1 MSRSRIS
8 QSHPFLRSSKLQS
21 LFGLVCA
28 GLLLS
33 GSTVHAT
40 DARRV
45 EPLRVLTV
53 GGGPSL
59 QYNQVAIESN
69 VRYLHKLLPKGTVQ
83 TTLFADGDA
92 NHASVLYDDD
102 TAKQSNGEFL
112 MDLFL
117 QGTEAESDGGS
128 HYRKPNIGK
137 VDGPSKR
144 AEFARQIGRIA
155 QEPDLVRRRVLLYFT
170 GHGSPG
176 KADYDNNVYDMWGKD
191 EALSVRECAHQ
202 IEQLPTEVP
211 VTLVMVQCFSG
222 AFGNLLFE
230 GGDPKGD
237 VISRD
242 FAGFYATVNNRVA
255 AGCTSAVNEAEY
267 HDFTSYFFA
276 ALTGRDRVGR
286 AVTGCDYNHDGRVG
300 MNEAYCYTLLNDES
314 IDVPVCTSDF
324 FLRRFVPMRDA
335 DVFQT
340 PWPTIVSWADPA
352 QKQAL
357 EGLSD
362 RLKLTGDDRL
372 KTAYEKAFRSATSGN
387 RDPQWLNRYRQARTR
402 FDSLLREGRRDLLRR
417 YPDLRSPSSPTF
429 AVTRKDAIARL
440 DREAMDGK
448 WKDLLD
454 ANDAVDKADQE
465 GENLSIAES
474 KLLRIVR
481 LGKSIVLAHELQQ
494 VGTPEIKA
502 RYQRLIEAEGRTLL
516 PPVGAL
522 PKDTAD
528 SYRTSGFLRGTMR
541 SPSSCNCTS
550 STLDGASMSGS

>member
-1 MSRSRIS
+1 M
-8 QSHPFLRSSKLQS
+8 PS
-21 LFGLVCA
+21 LFGLLCA

-33 GSTVHAT
+33 GGSVHAT
-40 DARRV
+40 DARLV

-69 VRYLHKLLPKGTVQ
+69 VRYIHKLLPRGTVQ
-83 TTLFADGDA
+83 TTLFADGDS

-102 TAKQSNGEFL
+102 SSKQSNGEFL
-112 MDLFL
+112 VDLFL
-117 QGTEAESDGGS
+117 QGTDGESDSGS

-144 AEFARQIGRIA
+144 SEFARQIGRIA
-155 QEPDLVRRRVLLYFT
+155 QEPGLSRRQVLLYFT

-176 KADYDNNVYDMWGKD
+176 KSDFENNFYDMWGKD
-191 EALSVRECAHQ
+191 EALSVRECARQ
-202 IEQLPTEVP
+202 IEQLPPDAP
-211 VTLVMVQCFSG
+211 VTVVMVQCFSG

-237 VISRD
+237 VIPRD

-276 ALTGRDRVGR
+276 ALAGRDRVGR
-286 AVTGCDYNHDGRVG
+286 AVTGCDYNHDGRIG

-324 FLRRFVPMRDA
+324 FLRRYVPMRDA

-352 QKQAL
+352 QKEAL
-357 EGLSD
+357 EGLSS

-372 KTAYEKAFRSATSGN
+372 KVAYDKAFRSGSANS
-387 RDPQWLNRYRQARTR
+387 RDPQWLGRYRQARMK
-402 FDSLLREGRRDLLRR
+402 FDGLLREGRRELLRR
-417 YPDLRSPSSPTF
+417 YPDLRSASAPGF
-429 AVTRKDAIARL
+429 AQTRKDAIARL

-465 GENLSIAES
+465 GENLNIAES
-474 KLLRIVR
+474 KLVRIVR
-481 LGKSIVLAHELQQ
+481 LGKSVVLAHALQQ
-494 VGTPEIKA
+494 AGTPDVKA
-502 RYQRLIEAEGRTLL
+502 RYQKLIEAEGRTLL
-516 PPVGAL
+516 PPIGAL
-522 PKDTAD
+522 PKDSAGD
-528 SYRTSGFLRGTMR
+528 YRTSGFLRGTMR
-541 SPSSCNCTS
+541 SPNSCNCTS
-550 STLDGASMSGS
+550 STDDGASIIGS

>member
-1 MSRSRIS
+1 M
-8 QSHPFLRSSKLQS
+8 
-21 LFGLVCA
+21 
-28 GLLLS
+28 
-33 GSTVHAT
+33 HAH

-45 EPLRVLTV
+45 DPLRVLIL

-59 QYNQVAIESN
+59 EYNQVAIESN
-69 VRYLHKLLPKGTVQ
+69 VRYVHKLLPKGTTQ

-92 NHASVLYDDD
+92 NHASVLYEDD
-102 TAKQSNGEFL
+102 TSKQSNGEYIL
-112 MDLFL
+112 SLFL
-117 QGTEAESDGGS
+117 QSAGGDSESGG

-155 QEPDLVRRRVLLYFT
+155 QEPDLAHKQTLLYFT

-176 KADYDNNVYDMWGKD
+176 KGDFENNFYDMWGKD
-191 EALSVRECAHQ
+191 EALSVRECSRQ
-202 IEQLPTEVP
+202 LEQLPPEAP
-211 VTLVMVQCFSG
+211 VTVVMVQCFSG

-242 FAGFYATVNNRVA
+242 FAGFYAAVNNRVA

-324 FLRRFVPMRDA
+324 YLRRFVPMRDV

-340 PWPTIVSWADPA
+340 PWTTILSWADPA
-352 QKQAL
+352 QKEAL
-357 EGLSD
+357 EGLAT
-362 RLKLTGDDRL
+362 RLKMTGDDRL
-372 KTAYEKAFRSATSGN
+372 KVAYDRAFRGISPNG
-387 RDPQWLNRYRQARTR
+387 RDPEGQAGYRQAQGKLNMLVRA
-402 FDSLLREGRRDLLRR
+402 GRRELLRR
-417 YPDLRSPSSPTF
+417 YPDLRSTNSPTF
-429 AVTRKDAIARL
+429 AQSRKEAVVRL
-440 DREAMDGK
+440 DREVTEGK
-448 WKDLLD
+448 WKELLD
-454 ANDAVDKADQE
+454 ASDAVSKAEQAS
-465 GENLSIAES
+465 ENIDIADS
-474 KLLRIVR
+474 KLMRIVR
-481 LGKSIVLAHELQQ
+481 LGKTVVLTHTLQQ
-494 VGTPEIKA
+494 SGTPEVKA
-502 RYQRLIEAEGRTLL
+502 RFQKLLEAEGRTLL

-522 PKDTAD
+522 PKDTVGG
-528 SYRTSGFLRGTMR
+528 YRNSDFLRGTIR
-541 SPSSCNCTS
+541 RPSSCNCTS
-550 STLDGASMSGS
+550 STEDGASMSGS